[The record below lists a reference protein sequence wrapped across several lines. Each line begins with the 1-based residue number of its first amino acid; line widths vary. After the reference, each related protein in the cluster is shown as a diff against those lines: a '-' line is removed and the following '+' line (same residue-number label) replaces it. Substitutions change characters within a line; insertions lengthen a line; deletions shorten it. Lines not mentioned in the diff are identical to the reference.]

1 MAAVAVFGG
10 LLSIA
15 ILTPPDV
22 ARAFAIHECT
32 DDQFTRWEGQ
42 YATYDRANGGFAD
55 WWQDEIDEAAHIWDD
70 DGGANFSFRPSSYSS
85 HDWYKQLRIYDHRPG
100 LTLTEWTALDDC
112 RWWMLI
118 RSSIPAT
125 RSRYATIA
133 RITNGT

>member
-1 MAAVAVFGG
+1 MAAVAGIAVFGG

-55 WWQDEIDEAAHIWDD
+55 WWQDEIDEAAHIWDA
-70 DGGANFSFRPSSYSS
+70 DGGANFSFPPQQLLLPRLVQATEDLRPPP
-85 HDWYKQLRIYDHRPG
+85 W
-100 LTLTEWTALDDC
+100 LD
-112 RWWMLI
+112 L
-118 RSSIPAT
+118 
-125 RSRYATIA
+125 
-133 RITNGT
+133 N